1 MADGSLNE
9 NMKSFLILGLSLFL
23 AQSWY
28 QIKDEDA
35 MFAMEIPGEP
45 DIKTDSIHSEIGTV
59 QIRSFVSSDE
69 SEIYMVNLTS
79 YPSELNFFEQ
89 EDSIGF
95 FMANTIKEQLLSQL
109 NNGSLAFEYERDFD
123 GIPGRFF
130 QIFYDTDS
138 SVVRTAVIPYD
149 NQLLTLQYFCDY
161 KSRLNK
167 DADRFFD
174 SFKHLK

>member
-1 MADGSLNE
+1 
-9 NMKSFLILGLSLFL
+9 MKSFLILGLSLFL

-95 FMANTIKEQLLSQL
+95 LWPIPLKSNCSAN
-109 NNGSLAFEYERDFD
+109 
-123 GIPGRFF
+123 
-130 QIFYDTDS
+130 
-138 SVVRTAVIPYD
+138 
-149 NQLLTLQYFCDY
+149 
-161 KSRLNK
+161 
-167 DADRFFD
+167 
-174 SFKHLK
+174 